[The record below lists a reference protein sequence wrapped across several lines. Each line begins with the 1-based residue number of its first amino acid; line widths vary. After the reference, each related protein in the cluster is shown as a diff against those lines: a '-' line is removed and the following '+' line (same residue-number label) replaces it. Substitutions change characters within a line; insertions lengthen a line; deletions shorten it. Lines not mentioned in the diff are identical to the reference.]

1 MTTTPHNSE
10 NIHLKE
16 YGSSIQKMVNY
27 LLTIDDREKR
37 TRQAYVLVELMRQ
50 LHPSMKDGQDY
61 SNKLWDDLYL
71 MSGFQL
77 DVDSPFPPPSPDALG
92 QKPQKVTY
100 AYRNLKYKHF
110 GQNVN
115 LLVQRAIDTDDAEER
130 RGFVSYLVRMMKGF
144 YITWNKETVED
155 ETIYQSLLDISR
167 GMLAPDISLIR
178 SEGLVESNP
187 REGEDEQPQ
196 RVGRNG
202 RQPNNNFPT
211 KQAQGR
217 NRQNRTNSN
226 FRNNNNGG
234 NSNGGNPGNRNSFRG
249 NNNNN
254 SNNRRRGR

>member
-1 MTTTPHNSE
+1 M
-10 NIHLKE
+10 KE

-50 LHPSMKDGQDY
+50 LHPAMKDGQDY

-92 QKPQKVTY
+92 QKPQKVAYT
-100 AYRNLKYKHF
+100 YRNLKYKHF

-130 RGFVSYLVRMMKGF
+130 RGFVSYLVRLMKGF
-144 YITWNKETVED
+144 YATWNKENVED

-178 SEGLVESNP
+178 SEGLIESNP

-196 RVGRNG
+196 RVGRSG

-211 KQAQGR
+211 KQNQGR
-217 NRQNRTNSN
+217 NRQDRNGGGRN
-226 FRNNNNGG
+226 FRSNNGG
-234 NSNGGNPGNRNSFRG
+234 GSGGTGGNNNRNNFRG
-249 NNNNN
+249 NNNN
-254 SNNRRRGR
+254 RRRGR

>member
-1 MTTTPHNSE
+1 MTASLNSE

-37 TRQAYVLVELMRQ
+37 TRQAYVLIELMRQ
-50 LHPSMKDGQDY
+50 LHPAMKDGQDY

-92 QKPQKVTY
+92 QKPKKVDY
-100 AYRNLKYKHF
+100 KYRNLKYKHF

-130 RGFVSYLVRMMKGF
+130 RGFVSYLVRLMKNF
-144 YITWNKETVED
+144 YTTWNKENVED

-178 SEGLVESNP
+178 SEGLIESNP

-196 RVGRNG
+196 RLGRNG

-211 KQAQGR
+211 KQNQGR
-217 NRQNRTNSN
+217 NRNAGGH
-226 FRNNNNGG
+226 RN
-234 NSNGGNPGNRNSFRG
+234 FRG
-249 NNNNN
+249 NNTSSGGSGNGNSNRNNFRGN
-254 SNNRRRGR
+254 TNNNNRRRGR